1 MGGAINDFTGG
12 IFGGN
17 NQLGTAYAHGGW
29 SWVGENR
36 RPELLYLPRGSQV
49 VPWQEA
55 KEMQGGAGGVNVTI
69 QSATVRND
77 QDLWK
82 LGNAIDRAIRRR
94 R

>member
-1 MGGAINDFTGG
+1 MPSVPSWLGGQPA
-12 IFGGN
+12 N

-55 KEMQGGAGGVNVTI
+55 KEMAGQGGGVNVTI
-69 QSATVRND
+69 QQANIRSE
-77 QDLWK
+77 QDIWEL
-82 LGNAIDRAIRRR
+82 AYRIREIGGREGW
-94 R
+94 